1 MVLLRRIMRRYSNTT
16 CSNAGKQR
24 NSSRIKIDIAVDSN
38 NNNSNTVVI
47 KKTRRRELEL
57 VELFGSNKT
66 KQQQQQHQQQQ
77 PQQYELPVEIIAN
90 VLSFL
95 KFEEMVKFGRVS
107 KSWIKGLCRVE
118 SIRFV
123 LDDKNSDHKL
133 RFAESHLK
141 NLPSIHLALLQTVD
155 GISSDLIRGFLTTSP
170 MLKHFSF
177 KHYCYDFGAYNS
189 STASRYHDVSAA
201 LEPIGNAADLKSLKL
216 VRCRFD
222 CVVDIIRLLQ
232 NKTQLKSLHLSDTR
246 FGKYSHYPRPCD
258 CNILSSHIATLH
270 NLEELI
276 VSNGWSMRHFDAE
289 AVFSNLPCLRK
300 LVVESATDAS
310 LVSAARYCPNIEILE
325 LRDCRTL
332 TLYGIM
338 EVLRCCPIQTLFI
351 DDFRGTGSGITTVKE
366 LCRSSSRRRCNTL
379 THLTVNAGLWLDDV
393 TTPTLSNEEKARL
406 MKEAAAS
413 VSSGRVTLEVL

>member
-1 MVLLRRIMRRYSNTT
+1 MVLLRRIMRRCSNT
-16 CSNAGKQR
+16 NVLGKQR
-24 NSSRIKIDIAVDSN
+24 NGRIKIDIALDSN
-38 NNNSNTVVI
+38 NNNIKNSLKV

-57 VELFGSNKT
+57 AELFGSNKT
-66 KQQQQQHQQQQ
+66 KQQQH
-77 PQQYELPVEIIAN
+77 ELPVEIIAN

-95 KFEEMVKFGRVS
+95 KFEEMVCEIWSSFEKLD
-107 KSWIKGLCRVE
+107 KALCRVE

-177 KHYCYDFGAYNS
+177 KHYCYDFGTYNS
-189 STASRYHDVSAA
+189 ATASRYHDVSAA

-289 AVFSNLPCLRK
+289 TVFSNLPCLRK
-300 LVVESATDAS
+300 LVVENATDAS

-351 DDFRGTGSGITTVKE
+351 DDFRGTGCGIVTVKE